1 MKRLTDNYFE
11 LIQAAVEEVK
21 TLQVKIKRIPDAKVD
36 IPEITIPD
44 EPMAGKQ
51 PLSKEAVSLVK
62 KTVEAGAAADS
73 FAEALE
79 IGYKGFGEIACTDA
93 AKEGISAFLGKRK
106 PEFKK

>member
-1 MKRLTDNYFE
+1 MLINQKKE
-11 LIQAAVEEVK
+11 LYATSFNPLLVKPARPFPEE
-21 TLQVKIKRIPDAKVD
+21 IA
-36 IPEITIPD
+36 IPD

-51 PLSKEAVSLVK
+51 PLSKEAVSIVL
-62 KTVEAGAAADS
+62 KTVKYGAAADS

-93 AKEGISAFLGKRK
+93 AKEGISAFPEKRK